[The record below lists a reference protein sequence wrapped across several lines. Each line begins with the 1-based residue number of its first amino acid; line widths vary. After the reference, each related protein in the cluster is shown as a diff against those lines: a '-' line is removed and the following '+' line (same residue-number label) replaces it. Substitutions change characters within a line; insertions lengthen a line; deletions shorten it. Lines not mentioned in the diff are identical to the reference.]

1 MTADRTIRVT
11 QIAFVGLV
19 FAFIYLPIVSLIAFS
34 INSNRFP
41 SLPWTGFS
49 LEWYRDIFSDPTITE
64 AFFLSIVVA
73 AGTAVTATLLGFLG
87 AYADYRWRFR
97 GKQLYLAIIILP
109 PTIPFIVLG
118 LAMLIFLKQIGL
130 AATVT
135 GIYISH
141 TILCIPFAL
150 AVIRMRLSDMPSDLE
165 PAAWNLGC
173 GQVEAVLRIVVPFCF
188 PAIAAALLITTAVS
202 FDEFIIAWF
211 VSGVEVTLPV
221 RILTLLGGQVSAAI
235 NALGSI
241 VFAISLVLIASAL
254 TIIIWNRK

>member
-49 LEWYRDIFSDPTITE
+49 LEWYRDVFSDPTITE

-118 LAMLIFLKQIGL
+118 LAMLIFLKADWPRGDGDRHLHQPHDPLHSVRAGSHSN
-130 AATVT
+130 AAF
-135 GIYISH
+135 GH
-141 TILCIPFAL
+141 
-150 AVIRMRLSDMPSDLE
+150 AVRPRARRLEPRMRPGRGRPPDRS
-165 PAAWNLGC
+165 
-173 GQVEAVLRIVVPFCF
+173 AVL
-188 PAIAAALLITTAVS
+188 L
-202 FDEFIIAWF
+202 
-211 VSGVEVTLPV
+211 SGHCRRV
-221 RILTLLGGQVSAAI
+221 ADHDCC
-235 NALGSI
+235 
-241 VFAISLVLIASAL
+241 VF
-254 TIIIWNRK
+254 

>member
-1 MTADRTIRVT
+1 MTADRLIRISQVAWV
-11 QIAFVGLV
+11 ILIFV
-19 FAFIYLPIVSLIAFS
+19 FIYLPIISLIAFS
-34 INSNRFP
+34 INANRFP

-49 LEWYRDIFSDPTITE
+49 LQWYRDVFADPTITE
-64 AFFLSIVVA
+64 AFLLSILVA
-73 AGTAVTATLLGFLG
+73 LGTAVTATVLGFLG
-87 AYADYRWRFR
+87 AYTDYRWRFP
-97 GKQLYLAIIILP
+97 GKPLYLAVIILP

-150 AVIRMRLSDMPSDLE
+150 AVIRMRLADMPADLE

-173 GQVEAVLRIVVPFCF
+173 GQVAAVLRIVVPFCI
-188 PAIAAALLITTAVS
+188 PALAAALLITTAVS
-202 FDEFIIAWF
+202 FDEFMIAWF

-235 NALGSI
+235 NAIGSI

-254 TIIIWNRK
+254 TIIIWKRK